1 MESHILV
8 KIGSDNG
15 LASVKGQTI
24 IWTDVDLLSIW
35 ISMNRI
41 Q

>member
-8 KIGSDNG
+8 KIVSDNG
-15 LASVKGQTI
+15 LAPVKCQTI
-24 IWTDVDLLSIW
+24 IWTDADLLSIW
-35 ISMNRI
+35 ISVNRI